1 MLVSNLPELGILVR
15 NVAHG
20 TLFFFNFHHFGII
33 FQRIQGISVEILEPF
48 LKFVF
53 VEPLESPQY
62 QPMKVCL
69 QRELLALASQSD
81 SIMLRKITGF
91 LANILPCLQV
101 SINNFAPVL
110 YSFTFLIDLNK
121 MYRCLV
127 LWWVYKHYSFL
138 YRFFLCDAGKRCEL
152 SRKHGHVSTGS
163 RRRVFGS
170 SSRNR

>member
-20 TLFFFNFHHFGII
+20 PLFFEFASFWYNFL
-33 FQRIQGISVEILEPF
+33 RIQGISVEILEPF

-121 MYRCLV
+121 MYR
-127 LWWVYKHYSFL
+127 
-138 YRFFLCDAGKRCEL
+138 
-152 SRKHGHVSTGS
+152 
-163 RRRVFGS
+163 
-170 SSRNR
+170 